1 MTVRR
6 TRGAPREREVLL
18 LRAGNGWAGSGAEG
32 LGEADAPRQ
41 WDPYDGGVCCLA
53 AELAPT
59 EQVWGHPVSAPRARV
74 EGSATVLSCFG
85 CVGRR
90 SDLARGPAFA

>member
-1 MTVRR
+1 MRR
-6 TRGAPREREVLL
+6 ESREVLL